1 MHVFVTGATGWV
13 GSAVID
19 ELLAAGHTVTGL
31 ARSDE
36 SMAALEAKGI
46 AAHRGSLEDLESL
59 RAGAAASD
67 GVIHTAF
74 SHDFTRFAENG
85 AAEQKAIAA
94 LGDALAGTGKPLIV
108 TSGVALI
115 KPGHMV
121 TEDDS
126 RDPSVPFPRDPETVA
141 AEVAKRGVRVSIVRL
156 APSVHGKDDKGFVPM
171 VIGMAQEHGVSAYI
185 GEGNN
190 RWPGVHRRDAA
201 RLYRLA
207 LERGADYAVYH
218 AVAEE
223 GVPFREIAEIIGR
236 QLSIPVTSISGDD
249 IGKHFGWFAHF
260 SQIDAPTSS
269 AKTRATLGWNPTEPG
284 LLADLES
291 AYFPVPS

>member
-1 MHVFVTGATGWV
+1 
-13 GSAVID
+13 
-19 ELLAAGHTVTGL
+19 
-31 ARSDE
+31 
-36 SMAALEAKGI
+36 
-46 AAHRGSLEDLESL
+46 
-59 RAGAAASD
+59 
-67 GVIHTAF
+67 
-74 SHDFTRFAENG
+74 
-85 AAEQKAIAA
+85 
-94 LGDALAGTGKPLIV
+94 
-108 TSGVALI
+108 
-115 KPGHMV
+115 MV

-156 APSVHGKDDKGFVPM
+156 APSVHSKDDKGFVPM